1 MSKNNNVNPGQYKV
15 AGRERPGED
24 IVTPVEKAELK
35 QAQAQQTP
43 PVPAPPRQDA
53 SDTKDES

>member
-24 IVTPVEKAELK
+24 IVTSEEKAELTRAAHELREQGK
-35 QAQAQQTP
+35 GH
-43 PVPAPPRQDA
+43 APQRRN
-53 SDTKDES
+53 TNKKK